1 MLSKHFQVIEETWT
15 ESTFNLINGPH
26 QIIVQ
31 NFQSG
36 TAWSVSLRT
45 SDTDPWIDL
54 NLDFSGDGVKRFEA
68 IEEVVYRVHG
78 GAVGAEI
85 FFVPVFGGVSPKD
98 IVQGP

>member
-1 MLSKHFQVIEETWT
+1 MIKDFQVVEETW
-15 ESTFNLINGPH
+15 EGATFVLLNGPQ

-36 TAWSVSLRT
+36 NDWNVSLRT

-68 IEEVVYRVHG
+68 IENVLYRVYG

-85 FFVPVFGGVSPKD
+85 FFVPVMGGKSPKNVTE
-98 IVQGP
+98 IV